1 MSDKHQY
8 RKRRVRRRRPE
19 WAAGRASFTLLEL
32 LVSLGIILILAVL
45 TMRLLNAT
53 LNSDRI
59 RNGARELQTFLS
71 GARDRAI
78 HAGQPR
84 GVRFITDPNDRST
97 VRSFV
102 YIGATN
108 TFTDGSLLSID
119 PNGNIYFVTNT
130 PPAAPSASTTPTA
143 VWTNLWNR
151 GLLTDGTPIRLTV
164 GSTPINLYLTVSA
177 TGTSATGPTGFAVTT
192 VPPTTFPINF
202 PFVATAT
209 SASYA
214 LQLAPT
220 ALSGDQPR
228 ALPTNIVIDL
238 DNSMLPSGW
247 TSPGGYSDKL
257 DVLFAPNGTV
267 MGPAASAG
275 RIHFVL
281 SEFADASVP
290 VPLPGNSTVTG
301 VPLMDATNTW
311 SLGSTSGTYG
321 PWAATTNYTLESW
334 VVPNPLNDLAF
345 RCVVAGQTGGGQP
358 AQFAT
363 ATPGSQFTDGTVTWE
378 CYNPKTRVI
387 VSLATLT
394 GRVTTSPVDPADRF
408 RFAEVGEVTQ

>member
-1 MSDKHQY
+1 MSDKSLHHQHQ
-8 RKRRVRRRRPE
+8 VRRRRPE
-19 WAAGRASFTLLEL
+19 RATGRPSFTLLEL

-84 GVRFITDPNDRST
+84 GVRFITDPSDHST

-102 YIGATN
+102 YIGSSSN
-108 TFTDGSLLSID
+108 FTDGSLLSID
-119 PNGNIYFVTNT
+119 PNGQIWFITNN
-130 PPAAPSASTTPTA
+130 PPLAPTA
-143 VWTNLWNR
+143 SMTPSTVWMNLWNR
-151 GLLTDGTPIRLTV
+151 GLLTDGTPIRLQV

-177 TGTSATGPTGFAVTT
+177 TGMNATGPTGFAITT

-220 ALSGDQPR
+220 VLSGDQPR
-228 ALPTNIVIDL
+228 ALPQNIVIDL
-238 DNSMLPSGW
+238 DNSSLPTGW
-247 TSPGGYSDKL
+247 NAAGGYSDKL

-290 VPLPGNSTVTG
+290 IPLPANSTMTG

-311 SLGSTSGTYG
+311 SLGTTSGTYG
-321 PWAATTNYTLESW
+321 PWAANTNYTLESW

-345 RCVVAGQTGGGQP
+345 RCVVAGQSGGAP
-358 AQFAT
+358 
-363 ATPGSQFTDGTVTWE
+363 PPQFTTAAPGTQFGDGTVTWE
-378 CYNPKTRVI
+378 CYNPKTRLI

-394 GRVTTSPVDPADRF
+394 GRVTTSPVDPNDRF
-408 RFAEVGEVTQ
+408 RMAEVGEVTQ